1 MDTTPIDRRPARWT
15 VHDRLRTWI
24 EDGALAPGEVIKDAE
39 IAEMLGVSRTP
50 VREALQ
56 MLEREGLVEMLPGR
70 LTRVTDTTPED
81 IGLVYATLAA
91 LNALAAEMGTPHA
104 TETDIAEMRR
114 QNERLLDAV
123 KAKKAVE
130 AREADRA
137 FHGVV
142 VRLAGNP
149 YLEDA
154 INPLLSH
161 IRRLEALYFRDD
173 KPGRK
178 SYQEHKKI
186 ITAIA
191 AGDIEAAREAM
202 RSNFQRYPIVR
213 RGDTVPAKS

>member
-15 VHDRLRTWI
+15 VYDRLKNWV
-24 EDGALAPGEVIKDAE
+24 EDGALAPGEVVKDSE

-91 LNALAAEMGTPHA
+91 LNALAAETGTPRA
-104 TETDIAEMRR
+104 TDADIAEMREH
-114 QNERLLDAV
+114 NEQLLEAIR
-123 KAKKAVE
+123 AKDPVA

-137 FHGVV
+137 FHGVL
-142 VRLAGNP
+142 VRLAQNP
-149 YLEDA
+149 YLESA
-154 INPLLSH
+154 IDPLLTH

-178 SYQEHKKI
+178 SYEEHEQI
-186 ITAIA
+186 IDAVA
-191 AGDIEAAREAM
+191 AGDLEAARDAT
-202 RSNFQRYPIVR
+202 RSNFGRYKTIALSA
-213 RGDTVPAKS
+213 GDGADS